1 MGRVGRES
9 RGERR
14 SGGIAVG
21 EAEALERAR
30 EVRRGMDRDVA
41 VGQEVDVDAERVQSR
56 IVCPAMSVESDEFK
70 IEDESTI
77 PWD

>member
-1 MGRVGRES
+1 MREARQGEPYGQAGRMVG
-9 RGERR
+9 
-14 SGGIAVG
+14 
-21 EAEALERAR
+21 RAR
-30 EVRRGMDRDVA
+30 EVRRGVDRDVA